1 MSSSRAPW
9 PPITPR
15 GINITAPAKYDFPK
29 VVKSPTVIAAQKAK
43 QLQNHAMEQSGQNE
57 SCKGKGCLG
66 RMRNRI
72 GQLTTSVGKATGMY
86 GGRTRRTRRKTR
98 RTHRKTRHSRR

>member
-1 MSSSRAPW
+1 MSLRVNTAQPVYSRAIP
-9 PPITPR
+9 
-15 GINITAPAKYDFPK
+15 
-29 VVKSPTVIAAQKAK
+29 KSPNVIARQRPYWAEKAAQMAERDR
-43 QLQNHAMEQSGQNE
+43 QAALNQSGQNE
-57 SCKGKGCLG
+57 SCKGKGCLE